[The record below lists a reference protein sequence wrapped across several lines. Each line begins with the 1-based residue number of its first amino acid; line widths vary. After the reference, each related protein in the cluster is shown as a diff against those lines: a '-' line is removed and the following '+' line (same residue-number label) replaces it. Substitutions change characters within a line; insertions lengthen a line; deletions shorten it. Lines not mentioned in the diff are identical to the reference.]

1 LEYIA
6 TSSGKCVG
14 EEDVQGFRFLDVGG
28 GDKGVVRDARGV
40 GAIVRGDS
48 DDLPVGEYRACRANE
63 SGVGSGDI
71 PVEEG
76 DRVRDDGLKKPF
88 VVRKKG
94 SLPRGPNFERNKA
107 NRDRK
112 KLKKTGVESVVS
124 GVLGSD
130 GLDVPEWRRKSKVLT
145 VASSSGEKKGFFSEC
160 DDDVRRQLR
169 DSRALALVAKNK
181 LEAYKA
187 ERELKKVSSVSAEM
201 ELVQEMIKVTR
212 LATQL
217 KKNTADAQIGGWA
230 ATVAD
235 SLTKSVAEK
244 APSSVPSLESV
255 GLGSSGLKSSD
266 GDSARLAAYQLDIKY
281 VDDAFELMDSY
292 TDEEYEFAINR
303 VKNDYPDVAFTAEER
318 MKKRINEY
326 VALDLLQKGMKTD
339 DVQDVMDN
347 INALVLSD

>member
-1 LEYIA
+1 VVERV
-6 TSSGKCVG
+6 KK
-14 EEDVQGFRFLDVGG
+14 EE
-28 GDKGVVRDARGV
+28 
-40 GAIVRGDS
+40 
-48 DDLPVGEYRACRANE
+48 P
-63 SGVGSGDI
+63 
-71 PVEEG
+71 
-76 DRVRDDGLKKPF
+76 
-88 VVRKKG
+88 
-94 SLPRGPNFERNKA
+94 ER
-107 NRDRK
+107 
-112 KLKKTGVESVVS
+112 
-124 GVLGSD
+124 
-130 GLDVPEWRRKSKVLT
+130 
-145 VASSSGEKKGFFSEC
+145 KGFFSEC
-160 DDDVRRQLR
+160 DDSVRQQLR
-169 DSRALALVAKNK
+169 ESRAMALVAKNK

-235 SLTKSVAEK
+235 SLTKSVADK

-255 GLGSSGLKSSD
+255 GLGSSGLKSSA

-292 TDEEYEFAINR
+292 TDEEYDFAINR

-326 VALDLLQKGMKTD
+326 VALDLLQKGMKTV